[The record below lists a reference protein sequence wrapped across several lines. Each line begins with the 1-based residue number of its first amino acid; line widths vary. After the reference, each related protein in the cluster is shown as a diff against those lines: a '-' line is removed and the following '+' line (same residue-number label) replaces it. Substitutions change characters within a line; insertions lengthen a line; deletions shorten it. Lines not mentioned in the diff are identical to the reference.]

1 MKKYAHALPMKIAA
15 LFAMGMLTA
24 ACTDQQQRTAG
35 DNMDRAGERTEELY
49 NDIRMEL
56 RDARAEGRIC
66 MSSYEELREE
76 WRDHSNT
83 MNNARMEGVDNTR
96 RQQTNDWNNELDD
109 MFDDMG
115 DIIDRNC

>member
-24 ACTDQQQRTAG
+24 ACTDQQQRTVG
-35 DNMDRAGERTEELY
+35 DNMDRAGDRTEELY
-49 NDIRMEL
+49 NDIRGEL

-76 WRDHSNT
+76 WRDHT
-83 MNNARMEGVDNTR
+83 NAMDTEQAGDSWREQMTEWRDDLG
-96 RQQTNDWNNELDD
+96 D

-115 DIIDRNC
+115 DIVDRNC